1 MSKEDNE
8 DQIPTVSNNKIF
20 SLEGLSK
27 WLTTAINDVQ
37 RVFSKRVAYNVL
49 QDQTDVVILIRA
61 GGKPET
67 EEDFDELTKS
77 EMRIVN
83 TFNQFLDKNKFK

>member
-1 MSKEDNE
+1 MSREDA
-8 DQIPTVSNNKIF
+8 DDKIPTVSNNKIF

-49 QDQTDVVILIRA
+49 QD
-61 GGKPET
+61 
-67 EEDFDELTKS
+67 
-77 EMRIVN
+77 
-83 TFNQFLDKNKFK
+83 